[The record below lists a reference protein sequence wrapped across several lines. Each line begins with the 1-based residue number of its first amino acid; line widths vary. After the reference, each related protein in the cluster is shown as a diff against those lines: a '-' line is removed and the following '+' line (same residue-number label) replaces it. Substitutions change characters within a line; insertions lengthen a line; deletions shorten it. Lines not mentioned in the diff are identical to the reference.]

1 MLTIGDAHAYMS
13 DGELTGTVVEID
25 VTVTLRVDKVADLPG
40 GGVVVETEDKWYTA
54 GIGATWEDALKVAWA
69 EMVALLQHLHNT
81 TYEHA
86 NLLVGTIAMLCPG
99 MAGKIFHRGF
109 ERPTITC
116 RSAFRRRSSA
126 PANRSPRLSVK

>member
-1 MLTIGDAHAYMS
+1 
-13 DGELTGTVVEID
+13 LTGTGVEID

-86 NLLVGTIAMLCPG
+86 NLLVGTIGDVVPG
-99 MAGKIFHRGF
+99 YAAGKIFHRGF
-109 ERPTITC
+109 ERPNYITLQIGIPKTLK
-116 RSAFRRRSSA
+116 RTGK
-126 PANRSPRLSVK
+126 PWQP